1 MVANHAFYKLYN
13 KPFVV
18 EVWIEKVQVDTGSAC
33 SCISDS
39 TFKEHFKHKT
49 LDVTGK
55 QFYFYNGST
64 IKPLGCFNATVT
76 YNKIKRIIDFYVI
89 ENGGPSSCGYRFFRK
104 I

>member
-1 MVANHAFYKLYN
+1 M
-13 KPFVV
+13 
-18 EVWIEKVQVDTGSAC
+18 EVWIEKVSLQVQVDTGSAC

-76 YNKIKRIIDFYVI
+76 YNKIKRIIDF
-89 ENGGPSSCGYRFFRK
+89 
-104 I
+104 